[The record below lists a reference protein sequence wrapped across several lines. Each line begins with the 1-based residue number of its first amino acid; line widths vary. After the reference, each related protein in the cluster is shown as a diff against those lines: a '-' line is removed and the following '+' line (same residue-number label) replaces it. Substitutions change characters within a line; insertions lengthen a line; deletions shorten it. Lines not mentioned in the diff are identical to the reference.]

1 VEYYNDN
8 QNSMLTN
15 DYEEYEDKYHNVN
28 YDDGFSIS
36 NIPQLRPLPL
46 LNTKFCE
53 NGSFYVDAKS
63 LPRIND
69 NIYRE
74 IERFPE
80 YDYTNSI
87 AYEMLIRTNEFN
99 ALNQN
104 MALSRNEKI
113 QAFDKFGVD
122 LREIESYGY
131 RKISSY
137 YNQNDSAQVF
147 ANSYCN
153 HITIHDIDNGLDK
166 LIHFYLSKK
175 QIFKIIKY
183 EKNSFGLTVDIQYE
197 VDSNV
202 TFDEVNSLPLEYNIP
217 AKFDYENY
225 ESKYKMIKISQ
236 NIPLLALE
244 DEFLTFIEEDIPN
257 SIKSLIQFN
266 STRPLLKF
274 KESAIFEVPIN
285 LNLSQK
291 NIMEFITKLKKEYD
305 SGNMKTPINYLYN
318 KNFKIEDW
326 KRDASFQVTKKSIA
340 KAFFVYDL
348 YQEIDAAVSIK
359 LKKLKKLKE
368 EDIEKI
374 ITDMNKKIEE
384 SEIEISNLIKDI
396 PNRLVRDKNKSTGI
410 RRQEL
415 IKDETNN
422 YRKNLKRKKIKINKE
437 KYKQLQ
443 ELNKIYKI
451 AFQTYHTEIVLT
463 DMVQKYNISSY
474 MCKQYLKFMRKYIDN
489 LKYKELII
497 GSEIQN

>member
-1 VEYYNDN
+1 VEDYNDTP
-8 QNSMLTN
+8 NSMLTN
-15 DYEEYEDKYHNVN
+15 DYEEYEEKYHNVD
-28 YDDGFSIS
+28 YDKESSIV

-46 LNTKFCE
+46 FNTKFCK
-53 NGSFYVDAKS
+53 NGSFYVDTKS

-80 YDYTNSI
+80 YDYINSI

-99 ALNQN
+99 ALHQN
-104 MALSRNEKI
+104 MDLSRNEKI
-113 QAFDKFGVD
+113 KAYDKLGVD
-122 LREIESYGY
+122 LKEIESYGY

-137 YNQNDSAQVF
+137 YNQNDTNQAF

-153 HITIHDIDNGLDK
+153 HITIDDIDDGLGK
-166 LIHFYLSKK
+166 LIHFYLTKK
-175 QIFKIIKY
+175 QIFKIIKH

-197 VDSNV
+197 VDFNV
-202 TFDEVNSLPLEYNIP
+202 TFDEVNALPLEYNIP

-244 DEFLTFIEEDIPN
+244 DEFLAFIEEDIPN

-274 KESAIFEVPIN
+274 KESAIFEIPIN
-285 LNLSQK
+285 FNLSQK
-291 NIMEFITKLKKEYD
+291 NIMEFITKLKNEYD
-305 SGNMKTPINYLYN
+305 SENMKTPINYLYN

-326 KRDASFQVTKKSIA
+326 KRDALFQVTKKSIA

-348 YQEIDAAVSIK
+348 FQEISLAVLIEK
-359 LKKLKKLKE
+359 NGLKKLKE

-374 ITDMNKKIEE
+374 ITVMNKKIEE
-384 SEIEISNLIKDI
+384 SKIETSNLIKYFF
-396 PNRLVRDKNKSTGI
+396 NKTKNDKKLTTK
-410 RRQEL
+410 EK
-415 IKDETNN
+415 KDSIQKQSKKH
-422 YRKNLKRKKIKINKE
+422 RHDLKQKKIKINKE
-437 KYKQLQ
+437 KDKQLQ
-443 ELNKIYKI
+443 ELNKTYKM
-451 AFQTYHTEIVLT
+451 ASHAYHLETVLT
-463 DMVQKYNISSY
+463 DIVQKHNISSY

-497 GSEIQN
+497 GSAIQN